1 MPIDRVDGSEG
12 HLSHRKQ
19 LALYNFGIHV
29 APYDS
34 PAVEGFRL
42 REGLNFE
49 AAARAEGFLGRSG
62 YAGED
67 GPETWGEQVFPRY
80 LEGTGFTSAPSSLSL
95 WRDVESLM
103 AFSYSGVHADA
114 LKHARHWNI
123 RQTWP
128 PLVLWWVKAGSRP
141 NWQHGVDR
149 LHHLADCG
157 PTAEAFTFKTPF
169 DSQGKPMVI
178 DRAAVKA
185 IAARNAQGQAELLTV
200 ISQLKV

>member
-1 MPIDRVDGSEG
+1 MKR
-12 HLSHRKQ
+12 

-49 AAARAEGFLGRSG
+49 AAARAEGFVGRSG
-62 YAGED
+62 YPGEE
-67 GPETWGEQVFPRY
+67 GPESWGEQVFPRY
-80 LEGTGFTSAPSSLSL
+80 LEGTGFAAAPSSLSL

-103 AFSYSGVHADA
+103 AFSYGGVHAEA

-128 PLVLWWVKAGSRP
+128 PLVLWWVDAGSYP
-141 NWQHGVDR
+141 TWQDGVDR

-157 PTAEAFTFKTPF
+157 PTAEAFNFKTPF
-169 DSQGKPMVI
+169 DGQGKPMVI
-178 DRAAVKA
+178 DRAAVKV
-185 IAARNAQGQAELLTV
+185 IAGRNTAGQADLLAAL
-200 ISQLKV
+200 SGLKV